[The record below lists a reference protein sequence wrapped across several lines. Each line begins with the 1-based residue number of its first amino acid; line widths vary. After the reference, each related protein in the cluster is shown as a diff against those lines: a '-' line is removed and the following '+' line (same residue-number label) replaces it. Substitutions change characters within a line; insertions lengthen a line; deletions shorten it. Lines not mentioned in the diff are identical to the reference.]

1 MLGLLKFNGFSS
13 VFGDLGMNGAQAL
26 VKMLENHGVT
36 HVFGIPGAK
45 VDSLFIALLDSP
57 IELVLCRHEQNAV
70 FMAQAFGRLTG
81 KVGVCVVTSGPGV
94 TNLVTGLVTATS
106 EGDPVL
112 AIGGEVPL
120 DDRIKRTH
128 QALDGVDVMKPV
140 TKYAQSA
147 LTIHAL
153 PEVFGNAVRA
163 AESGRPG
170 AVFLG
175 LPKDVGLADFPGEIS
190 SLWGRSAP
198 CGPAASS
205 ELQRA
210 ALLINAARRPLVLM
224 GLQASQPASADTIKR
239 FLAATGL
246 PYAATFQGPGGW
258 AAPSQ
263 YVGKLG
269 LFRNQPADRLLNDA
283 DCVITVGF
291 DPIEFDPSLWNSGQ
305 ARPLVAIDVQAIDQ
319 DQAFL
324 PQAELIGD
332 LDASLEALAPLLQ
345 VQVEEAFRRSAD
357 ADRAEL
363 AATVAE
369 GAQLGGMPVHPLRV
383 VQELQQV
390 VTPDTTIA
398 LDVGSHYIWMSRYFA
413 ADHARQVLV
422 SNGQQTLG
430 VALPWAMAAGLLRPD
445 HPVISV
451 SGDGGFLFTA
461 TELETAKRLGS
472 RFVHLIWNSASYNM
486 VEFQEQ
492 AHYGRI
498 AGVKLGHYD
507 VEAFAA
513 AFGCKGYRISDADQL
528 GPVLREALQADCPVL
543 IDIPIDY
550 SENLKLMQNV
560 HQDFIH

>member
-1 MLGLLKFNGFSS
+1 
-13 VFGDLGMNGAQAL
+13 MNGAQAL
-26 VKMLENHGVT
+26 VKMLEHHGVS

-120 DDRIKRTH
+120 DDRIKHTH

-147 LTIHAL
+147 LTIHSL

-190 SLWGRSAP
+190 PLWGRSAP

-224 GLQASQPASADTIKR
+224 GLQASQPGSADAIKR
-239 FLAATGL
+239 FLATTGL
-246 PYAATFQGPGGW
+246 PYASTFQGPGGW
-258 AAPSQ
+258 AAASQ

-369 GAQLGGMPVHPLRV
+369 GSQFGGMPVHPLRV
-383 VQELQQV
+383 VHELQQV

-430 VALPWAMAAGLLRPD
+430 VALPWAMAAGLLRPGC
-445 HPVISV
+445 PVISV

-498 AGVKLGHYD
+498 AGVKLGQYD

-513 AFGCKGYRISDADQL
+513 AFGCKGYRISDANQL
-528 GPVLREALQADCPVL
+528 GPVLREALLADCPVL